1 MDDTRPEMTHE
12 ELRSITATT
21 VDLETGNRAFGIRR
35 SLGYKLAREGR
46 YPCRVI
52 RAGSAYRV
60 VTADMRRALGVAELL
75 EQTA

>member
-1 MDDTRPEMTHE
+1 MDDSRPQMTQE
-12 ELRSITATT
+12 ELLSITATT
-21 VDLETGNRAFGIRR
+21 VSLETGNRAFGIRR

-60 VTADMRRALGVAELL
+60 VTSDLRRTLGAELL
-75 EQTA
+75 GQPA

>member
-1 MDDTRPEMTHE
+1 MTRG
-12 ELRSITATT
+12 ELLAIEDTT
-21 VDLETGNRAFGIRR
+21 VDLETGNRAFGIGR

-60 VTADMRRALGVAELL
+60 VTTDLRRALAPAPL
-75 EQTA
+75 ERSA